1 MTKQLLNPRQ
11 KQLVE
16 DHLYLV
22 ERMLKRHNRLYGR
35 SPVTEWDDLYQ
46 TGCLALCR
54 AAQHRD
60 PKLPF
65 APYACRAIQNAM
77 IDYSVQI
84 SRYHQIHGPWEDFL
98 EVADDNPPDP
108 LQFLQETEILEIL
121 KDRHASSTGVVRKG
135 IYSLVRKSMGY
146 SSTDISRDFQVSSN
160 SVRAWMSLA
169 AKQLR
174 ADEDLKQF
182 AS

>member
-1 MTKQLLNPRQ
+1 
-11 KQLVE
+11 
-16 DHLYLV
+16 
-22 ERMLKRHNRLYGR
+22 
-35 SPVTEWDDLYQ
+35 
-46 TGCLALCR
+46 
-54 AAQHRD
+54 
-60 PKLPF
+60 
-65 APYACRAIQNAM
+65 M

-108 LQFLQETEILEIL
+108 LQFLQETKILEIL

-160 SVRAWMSLA
+160 SIRAWMSLA

-174 ADEDLKQF
+174 ADEELKQF